1 MDLQHV
7 KKKITKFYAAKRTMP
22 TFSEM
27 VLMFGYKS
35 KNSVH
40 RLVEKLMEEEF
51 VDKDSRGGLVPGRAF
66 GAVRMLGYVEAG
78 FPTATEEELVDTV
91 DIDRL
96 LVGNRERMF
105 MLRVSGESMI
115 DEGINDGDYVLVER
129 TMDAREG
136 DIIVAFIDGGY
147 TVKFLRSKNG
157 RAYLEPANKNFPN
170 IVPRENDELQI
181 CAVVR
186 AVIRKY

>member
-1 MDLQHV
+1 MEIN
-7 KKKITKFYAAKRTMP
+7 KAKTKISKYYGQNRTMP
-22 TFSEM
+22 SFSEM
-27 VLMFGYKS
+27 AEMLGYRS

-40 RLVEKLMEEEF
+40 RLVAKLMDDGF
-51 VDKDSRGGLVPGRAF
+51 VSKDNRGGLVPGRAF

-96 LVGNRERMF
+96 LVGNREKMF

-115 DEGINDGDYVLVER
+115 EEGINDGDYVLVER
-129 TMDAREG
+129 TADARDG

-147 TVKFLRSKNG
+147 TVKFLRRKNG
-157 RAYLEPANKNFPN
+157 RAYLEPANRNFPN
-170 IVPRENDELQI
+170 IVPREGDELQI